1 MYQIHISTL
10 TLNNCHV
17 YVLVYI
23 HVLVKKIEMA
33 NWVNV
38 EINKYFV
45 LNQTDL
51 KNESMQFVK
60 PWLVISRKMLFI
72 CFKSQGV

>member
-1 MYQIHISTL
+1 MYQTHISTL
-10 TLNNCHV
+10 TMNNCNV

-51 KNESMQFVK
+51 KKQIHADCQT
-60 PWLVISRKMLFI
+60 LIGY
-72 CFKSQGV
+72 KS